1 MVEIDAF
8 RDWLER
14 YFQAWVSN
22 DAADVAALFTEDAV
36 YWFDALQEPR
46 RGGATIVKSWT
57 EGRPQEDVDYAYE
70 PLAVSGD
77 VGIAHWKVRSRLP
90 DKGTRFE
97 IDGIL
102 VISFAADGRCR
113 EHREWY
119 SHRELP

>member
-1 MVEIDAF
+1 VVEIDAF

-36 YWFDALQEPR
+36 YRFDALQEPR

>member
-1 MVEIDAF
+1 
-8 RDWLER
+8 
-14 YFQAWVSN
+14 
-22 DAADVAALFTEDAV
+22 
-36 YWFDALQEPR
+36 LQEPR
-46 RGGATIVKSWT
+46 RGRETIVKSWT

-70 PLAVSGD
+70 PLAVSGA

-102 VISFAADGRCR
+102 VINFAADGRCR

-119 SHRELP
+119 SHRELA